1 MSRPG
6 RFSLRVLAV
15 TAVSFALIAPASFGQ
30 AASLAGETFESVG
43 AGQATTF
50 DSFTCNA
57 NGTTTFT
64 FHTQGSAFG
73 PYSGT
78 FTETGTFTVGP
89 QTNTT
94 IDSRGVGPI
103 LDFHATFTIQSAVP
117 AGTVT
122 GTKHLSPATPTAAS
136 LTAFGLCDPD
146 ASSPPT
152 VVSAIVTDPFVLY
165 DAQINAATG
174 TRTDSGTGSVFIQSV
189 TTVASPASF
198 QESFNSTAPLP
209 CEDDD
214 NGHGHGHG
222 AGHRKKHNDNDEDR

>member
-1 MSRPG
+1 MSR
-6 RFSLRVLAV
+6 RFGLRVLAV
-15 TAVSFALIAPASFGQ
+15 TAVSFALIASPSFGQ
-30 AASLAGETFESVG
+30 AASLSGETFESVG
-43 AGQATTF
+43 PTQPTTF

-78 FTETGTFTVGP
+78 FTETGSFTVGP

-103 LDFHATFTIQSAVP
+103 LNFQATFTISSVFP

-122 GTKHLSPATPTAAS
+122 GTKHLSPTTPTTATLA
-136 LTAFGLCDPD
+136 AFGICDPD
-146 ASSPPT
+146 AATPPT
-152 VVSAIVTDPFVLY
+152 DVAAIVSDPFVLY

-189 TTVASPASF
+189 TNVASPATF
-198 QESFNSTAPLP
+198 QESFNSTSAPP
-209 CEDDD
+209 CEDGN
-214 NGHGHGHG
+214 NGLGHG
-222 AGHRKKHNDNDEDR
+222 AGHPKKDNDNDTDEYC